1 MRKLFLALIAVVLI
15 CGMINQIAAE
25 GRKSSWGR
33 VRPQDMSYGAAVNT
47 AVLVIPA
54 CPLKTGAAGTN
65 KKLLVASAEID
76 TFVAFVPPV
85 NCIIENFILVP
96 DSTMS
101 VLDTLVAKHYAV
113 SVQKRNGT
121 TYDTLGYKT
130 TASPTLANMW
140 TGKTPWN
147 ITIVDSTAKEMSK
160 DSVLLFMIQAKT
172 GQCDSI
178 GTGFKLFINWYPT
191 ARQ

>member
-1 MRKLFLALIAVVLI
+1 MILAEERKT
-15 CGMINQIAAE
+15 
-25 GRKSSWGR
+25 STGR

-47 AVLVIPA
+47 TILTIPA
-54 CPLKTGAAGTN
+54 CPLKTGANGLN

-76 TFVAFVPPV
+76 TFIAFVAPV
-85 NCIIENFILVP
+85 NCIIENFKLVP

-113 SVQKRNGT
+113 SIQKRNGA
-121 TYDTLGYKT
+121 TYDTLGYRT
-130 TASPTLANMW
+130 TASPTAADKW
-140 TGKTPWN
+140 TGWKPWN
-147 ITIVDSTAKEMSK
+147 ITIIDSTAKEMSK
-160 DSVLLFMIQAKT
+160 DSLLLFMIQAKT